1 MNDFDLISYALAE
14 ELQGALTSMK
24 RYIPLVIALSSL
36 LSVAALAQTPTPPR
50 GAATPPPATAPTGG
64 TGAEG
69 KIGLIFAEAFPGGIL
84 ELKARFDAL
93 KVEMEPYY
101 KDYQSLTEQLD
112 KVKNQLK
119 ASQTLS
125 AATIAQLNEQG
136 ADLERKIKRKEEDIQ
151 ALEQKRANEVIGPI
165 QEKIGN
171 ALKDYSA
178 KRGIALILEAGVAQ
192 KAGLLLWASE
202 ATNITQDFISEYNKA
217 NPVVATTSTAPPKK
231 DK

>member
-1 MNDFDLISYALAE
+1 
-14 ELQGALTSMK
+14 MK

-36 LSVAALAQTPTPPR
+36 LSVAIMAQTPTPPR
-50 GAATPPPATAPTGG
+50 GAATPPPATAPSSGG

-93 KVEMEPYY
+93 KVEMDPHY
-101 KDYQSLTEQLD
+101 KEYQSLTEEIEKL
-112 KVKNQLK
+112 KNQL
-119 ASQTLS
+119 QTGRTSLS
-125 AATIAQLNEQG
+125 AATIAQLNERG
-136 ADLERKIKRKEEDIQ
+136 AELEKRAKRKEEDIQ
-151 ALEQKRANEVIGPI
+151 AMEQKRANEVIGPI

-178 KRGIALILEAGVAQ
+178 KRGITIIFEAGVAQ

-231 DK
+231 DKDIK